1 MLASRVIKYGIELR
15 RQETEE
21 KSQVV
26 KYFKYKEKGHK
37 YRECPKWK
45 KGKEMREKRTAC
57 VAMPQK
63 AQQKK

>member
-15 RQETEE
+15 RQETKE
-21 KSQVV
+21 KSWMVE
-26 KYFKYKEKGHK
+26 YFKYEEKIHK

-45 KGKEMREKRTAC
+45 KRKEIREKRTAC